1 MENNLDN
8 KKRAFELIELM
19 KNGKLSIE
27 QLKEIVPVT
36 TNFIKELCRALKE
49 EIVNSRQSYIEAVQT
64 QGKAVD
70 AL

>member
-27 QLKEIVPVT
+27 QLKLSP
-36 TNFIKELCRALKE
+36 
-49 EIVNSRQSYIEAVQT
+49 
-64 QGKAVD
+64 
-70 AL
+70 